1 MKYGLNS
8 ATVDRIRSVL
18 ARFSEVDK
26 AILYGSRAKGIH
38 RRGSDIDLALFGRDL
53 DANVLSRISS
63 GLDDLLLPYKI
74 DLSILANISNS
85 NLLGHIER
93 VGVVFYEKQPATVKS

>member
-1 MKYGLNS
+1 MNHGLNT

-26 AILYGSRAKGIH
+26 AILYGSRAKSTYKS
-38 RRGSDIDLALFGRDL
+38 GSDIDLALSGRDL
-53 DANVLSRISS
+53 DASVLSRITSA
-63 GLDDLLLPYKI
+63 LDDLLLPYKI
-74 DLSILANISNS
+74 DVSIFANISNS

>member
-8 ATVDRIRSVL
+8 ATVGRIRSVL

-38 RRGSDIDLALFGRDL
+38 KRGSDIDLALFARFRRKRSFQNQQRTRRSLTALQNGSVD
-53 DANVLSRISS
+53 
-63 GLDDLLLPYKI
+63 PCE
-74 DLSILANISNS
+74 
-85 NLLGHIER
+85 HFE
-93 VGVVFYEKQPATVKS
+93 F

>member
-1 MKYGLNS
+1 MKHGLNS

-26 AILYGSRAKGIH
+26 ATLYGSRAKGTYKP
-38 RRGSDIDLALFGRDL
+38 GSDIDLALFGRDL
-53 DANVLSRISS
+53 DASVLSRIASA
-63 GLDDLLLPYKI
+63 LDDLLLPYKI
-74 DLSILANISNS
+74 DLSIFANISNS

-93 VGVVFYEKQPATVKS
+93 VGVVFYEKHPATVKS